1 MLKIFRVVVT
11 VLSTSESNSVMVK
24 YTNSW
29 PTTDDNAYAP
39 MAFATAGCRRVNS
52 IPSAS
57 CPVAKHVTSAAT
69 NPPALVHAID
79 SNVDV
84 LAFVTR
90 GLRRFVAVLTRSW
103 SMAVTKS
110 APRDSAMRPRPKALS
125 SAADLGLDLPRLNT
139 TTPRVTTRTWRYWDV
154 GYFLPAAT
162 PPIMTGTILQDLPR
176 TCVVKETYRSASFPV
191 AIASICDTPLTR
203 ISRIGTSM
211 PVRPNAAH
219 PSAPTTVFTAL
230 STSSTKKVWVNFSPL
245 GPCLVAY
252 TSSCSTANAENA
264 KKIPPTASAS
274 FASLCLPLV
283 GPPVAVVAG
292 LDADAPI
299 LIDRALALVALSEAM
314 WVLPLRPPRVGKT
327 SRLMRTLS
335 PVLPEGARKAPLE
348 ACERM
353 CEIRTH
359 MFRIQRVIF

>member
-1 MLKIFRVVVT
+1 
-11 VLSTSESNSVMVK
+11 
-24 YTNSW
+24 
-29 PTTDDNAYAP
+29 
-39 MAFATAGCRRVNS
+39 
-52 IPSAS
+52 
-57 CPVAKHVTSAAT
+57 
-69 NPPALVHAID
+69 
-79 SNVDV
+79 
-84 LAFVTR
+84 
-90 GLRRFVAVLTRSW
+90 
-103 SMAVTKS
+103 
-110 APRDSAMRPRPKALS
+110 MRPRPKALS

-219 PSAPTTVFTAL
+219 PSAPTAVFTAL
-230 STSSTKKVWVNFSPL
+230 STSSTRKVWVNFSPL

-252 TSSCSTANAENA
+252 TSSCITANVENA

-274 FASLCLPLV
+274 FASLCLPLD

-314 WVLPLRPPRVGKT
+314 YVGVTLRPPRVGKH
-327 SRLMRTLS
+327 RD
-335 PVLPEGARKAPLE
+335 
-348 ACERM
+348 
-353 CEIRTH
+353 
-359 MFRIQRVIF
+359 

>member
-1 MLKIFRVVVT
+1 M
-11 VLSTSESNSVMVK
+11 
-24 YTNSW
+24 
-29 PTTDDNAYAP
+29 
-39 MAFATAGCRRVNS
+39 NS

-125 SAADLGLDLPRLNT
+125 SARGGLGLAQVEHDDAEGDDEDLEVLGR
-139 TTPRVTTRTWRYWDV
+139 RV
-154 GYFLPAAT
+154 LPARGDAT
-162 PPIMTGTILQDLPR
+162 DHDGHHLAGLAEDLRGEGDVPQR
-176 TCVVKETYRSASFPV
+176 LVPGGHRG
-191 AIASICDTPLTR
+191 ICDTPLTR

-335 PVLPEGARKAPLE
+335 PVLPKAHEKLLS
-348 ACERM
+348 R
-353 CEIRTH
+353 
-359 MFRIQRVIF
+359 RVNECAKFAHICSGFKGYILTQKRRFNLLRCFKIFIGEKNLDINFANGDRNRANSQNKMSDFIF

>member
-1 MLKIFRVVVT
+1 
-11 VLSTSESNSVMVK
+11 
-24 YTNSW
+24 
-29 PTTDDNAYAP
+29 
-39 MAFATAGCRRVNS
+39 
-52 IPSAS
+52 
-57 CPVAKHVTSAAT
+57 
-69 NPPALVHAID
+69 
-79 SNVDV
+79 
-84 LAFVTR
+84 
-90 GLRRFVAVLTRSW
+90 
-103 SMAVTKS
+103 
-110 APRDSAMRPRPKALS
+110 MRPRPKALS
-125 SAADLGLDLPRLNT
+125 SAADFGLDLPMLNT

-176 TCVVKETYRSASFPV
+176 TCVAKETYRSASFPV

-230 STSSTKKVWVNFSPL
+230 STSNTRKVWVNFSPL

-252 TSSCSTANAENA
+252 TSSCITANVENA

-274 FASLCLPLV
+274 FASLCLPLD

-314 WVLPLRPPRVGKT
+314 YVGVTLAPSACGKT
-327 SRLMRTLS
+327 SRLMMLARAR
-335 PVLPEGARKAPLE
+335 LPEAAGSFVKARGKREILNRRFRVKIQPCETCTA
-348 ACERM
+348 ACEFRTFRTNSSRRDKIMCEM
-353 CEIRTH
+353 CEIRTQ
-359 MFRIQRVIF
+359 MCRFRRVIF